1 MPPKNYQK
9 CKYCGRWSS
18 SIQQSYERT
27 ETNRATTI
35 RRLKQPLS
43 CKRRCCAHCGKPFG
57 EMVK

>member
-27 ETNRATTI
+27 ETNRVTT
-35 RRLKQPLS
+35 KQPSS